1 MAQASLGKTIA
12 LLLIDEIRNFL
23 YFPLWWYSK
32 GYIKVL
38 KGGFGM
44 IRDFDQT
51 LGFSIWLKNLFVPMF
66 GQTDFA
72 GRVISFLLRIFQ
84 IIFKGIALL
93 LIIILILAFFVFW
106 LVLPLIII
114 YMLGISF
121 GNLT

>member
-1 MAQASLGKTIA
+1 
-12 LLLIDEIRNFL
+12 
-23 YFPLWWYSK
+23 
-32 GYIKVL
+32 
-38 KGGFGM
+38 M

-93 LIIILILAFFVFW
+93 LIIILVLAFFVFW
-106 LVLPLIII
+106 LVLPLIIS
-114 YMLGISF
+114 YMLVISF